1 MSSGIIKIHL
11 VDGLAKFS
19 TSECVL
25 KNSVNY
31 VATKVDLCTFI
42 KPQCNLLIFA

>member
-1 MSSGIIKIHL
+1 MSPGIRKIHL

-31 VATKVDLCTFI
+31 VATKVDLCMFI
-42 KPQCNLLIFA
+42 RPQFNLPVFA